1 MLCIVVPYVI
11 PTLLK
16 LKLSKCQKTSIE
28 VLFDKKRVTIWKL
41 CTAKLSRSIVIY
53 SQSFYLY
60 INKKE
65 KETVKKRPTFLKYC
79 KVSRCISSIQIA
91 FWLQNCQYMIYV
103 WEQSFISA
111 FSFYLTV
118 SFQCYIVSNL
128 WASFLEA
135 FFTFFCQEQIWSW
148 WSVWR
153 IHESHTW
160 RRRRS
165 WNNLRQTKNK

>member
-1 MLCIVVPYVI
+1 MLCAVVAYVMI

-16 LKLSKCQKTSIE
+16 LKPSKCQKTSIE
-28 VLFDKKRVTIWKL
+28 VLFDKKKVTIWKF
-41 CTAKLSRSIVIY
+41 CTANLSRLIAIY

-65 KETVKKRPTFLKYC
+65 KETVKRRSTFLKYC
-79 KVSRCISSIQIA
+79 KVSRWISSTQIA

-111 FSFYLTV
+111 FSFCVTV

-128 WASFLEA
+128 
-135 FFTFFCQEQIWSW
+135 
-148 WSVWR
+148 
-153 IHESHTW
+153 
-160 RRRRS
+160 
-165 WNNLRQTKNK
+165 